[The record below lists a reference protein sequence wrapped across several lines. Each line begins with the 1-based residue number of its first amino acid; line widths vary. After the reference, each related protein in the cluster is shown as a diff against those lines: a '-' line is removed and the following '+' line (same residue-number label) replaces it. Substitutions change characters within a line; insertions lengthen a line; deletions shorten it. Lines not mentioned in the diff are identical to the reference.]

1 MESESALLNLN
12 LDTNLMNQVKHIWDP
27 KQASVR
33 VLAALQLLLAVYDTM
48 FDVEQFIKVDVSC
61 FKELQ
66 TQDEEAAETVENQRK
81 TESQRSVTN

>member
-1 MESESALLNLN
+1 
-12 LDTNLMNQVKHIWDP
+12 MNQVKHIWDP

-66 TQDEEAAETVENQRK
+66 TQDEEAAETVENQRN